1 MKKELIYKIT
11 KITSLVIAFINFMLY
26 FSMRCCWSGISKTLG
41 YEKSNSQFIYNL
53 PIIICII
60 LALLLIANIVLFF
73 SMKKEKKM
81 WSFITLGLNLIF
93 SIAICVIIALG
104 AKDYLYFIWPEFFS
118 LSLLVF
124 GIWIV
129 VFFVFYYHKTPLKDD
144 PLFKFVILGGII
156 ITSCCHIFNVS
167 INRFTCGPVVYAV
180 EDTYQIVFSTSTDSL
195 GWIEIDGVEYHQ
207 TSAGS
212 QISRTKIHKI
222 SIPMDKLNNAKT
234 YSIYS
239 QKLIYRGP
247 FGGIKGR
254 ELYQTYD
261 FTPIDTSDGLK
272 YYSLADIHM
281 ELEGSKKA
289 ASYHNDMELLIING
303 DVISMI
309 DSFDDANYVN
319 KVAHEITKG
328 NIPVIYSRGNHE
340 IKGKYSEEFHNFV
353 GSVNGNFYYRTLID
367 DLYVLNLDIGEDHDD
382 DYWEYYGTVN
392 YDEYRKEQLEF
403 IKKEIENKD
412 YQNYKYRLVLS
423 HIPIVFVNSRKNH
436 VPFKDDL
443 TALLNQMDIDMA
455 LSGHQHDLF
464 VFEPNIIKPNE
475 TLTYNKEF
483 GGKKYKGYLT
493 DFNFPSMLISK
504 RGLTQTDSSD
514 LTSNKQIGLLIEVD
528 FTKNKQIATYNNYY
542 GEKVNIVNPFA
553 EINYGNQIEIDLETK
568 VFSKK

>member
-1 MKKELIYKIT
+1 MKKETIFKIT
-11 KITSLVIAFINFMLY
+11 KISSLVIAFFNFMMY

-41 YEKSNSQFIYNL
+41 YEKTNSSFIYNL
-53 PIIICII
+53 PLIICIVLAI
-60 LALLLIANIVLFF
+60 LLAVNIVLFF
-73 SMKKEKKM
+73 TMKKEKNI
-81 WSFITLGLNLIF
+81 WSLITLGINIVF
-93 SIAICVIIALG
+93 SAAIVVIIALG

-118 LSLLVF
+118 LALLVF
-124 GIWIV
+124 GIWV
-129 VFFVFYYHKTPLKDD
+129 AVFFLFYYHKTPLKDD
-144 PLFKFVILGGII
+144 PLFKFVMIGGII

-167 INRFTCGPVVYAV
+167 INRFTYKPVVYAV

-195 GWIEIDGVEYHQ
+195 GWVVIDGVEYHQ

-212 QISRTKIHKI
+212 QISRTKVHKI
-222 SIPMDKLNNAKT
+222 SVPMEKLDSAKT

-254 ELYQTYD
+254 EISESYD
-261 FTPIDTSDGLK
+261 FAPVNTTDGLK

-289 ASYHNDMELLIING
+289 TSYHSDMELLVING

-309 DSFDDANYVN
+309 DTFDDANYVN

-328 NIPVIYSRGNHE
+328 RIPVVYSRGNHE
-340 IKGKYSEEFHNFV
+340 IKGKYSEEFHKFV
-353 GSVNGNFYYRTLID
+353 GSVNGDFFFTAYLGDTYI
-367 DLYVLNLDIGEDHDD
+367 LNLDIGEDHDD
-382 DYWEYYGTVN
+382 DYWEYYDTVN
-392 YDEYRKEQLEF
+392 YDEYRAKQLEF
-403 IKKEIENKD
+403 VQKEIDSKN
-412 YQNYKYRLVLS
+412 YLNYKYRLVLS
-423 HIPIVFVNSRKNH
+423 HIPVVFVNSRKNH

-443 TALLNQMDIDMA
+443 TALLNQMDIDML

-464 VFEPNIIKPNE
+464 VFEPNVVTPKE
-475 TLTYNKEF
+475 KLTYNAAF
-483 GGKKYKGYLT
+483 GGKTYKGYLT

-504 RGLTQTDSSD
+504 RGLTQTDSSA
-514 LTSNKQIGLLIEVD
+514 LTSNKQIGLAIEVD
-528 FTKNKQIATYNNYY
+528 FNNNKQIATYNNYY

-553 EINYGNQIEIDLETK
+553 DIDYGNEIEIDLDTK

>member
-118 LSLLVF
+118 LLLLVF

-222 SIPMDKLNNAKT
+222 SIPKDKLNNAKT

-340 IKGKYSEEFHNFV
+340 IK
-353 GSVNGNFYYRTLID
+353 
-367 DLYVLNLDIGEDHDD
+367 
-382 DYWEYYGTVN
+382 
-392 YDEYRKEQLEF
+392 
-403 IKKEIENKD
+403 
-412 YQNYKYRLVLS
+412 
-423 HIPIVFVNSRKNH
+423 
-436 VPFKDDL
+436 
-443 TALLNQMDIDMA
+443 
-455 LSGHQHDLF
+455 
-464 VFEPNIIKPNE
+464 
-475 TLTYNKEF
+475 
-483 GGKKYKGYLT
+483 
-493 DFNFPSMLISK
+493 
-504 RGLTQTDSSD
+504 
-514 LTSNKQIGLLIEVD
+514 
-528 FTKNKQIATYNNYY
+528 
-542 GEKVNIVNPFA
+542 
-553 EINYGNQIEIDLETK
+553 
-568 VFSKK
+568 

>member
-118 LSLLVF
+118 LLLLVF